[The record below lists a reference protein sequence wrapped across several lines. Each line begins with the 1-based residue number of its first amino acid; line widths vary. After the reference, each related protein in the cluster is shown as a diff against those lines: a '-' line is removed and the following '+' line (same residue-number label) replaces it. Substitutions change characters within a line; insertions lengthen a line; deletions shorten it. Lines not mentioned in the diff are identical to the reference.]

1 MVYKLTSM
9 ENNKNYLTVKE
20 LADILNISR
29 VAVFNK
35 IKKGQIKAEKAGRN
49 YIIYKKDLEGVIN
62 DDLTDKLKKE
72 ISNGVAKVIKEY
84 GKALKMLGD
93 E

>member
-1 MVYKLTSM
+1 MN
-9 ENNKNYLTVKE
+9 NNKNYFTVKE

-29 VAVFNK
+29 IAVFNR

-49 YIIYKKDLEGVIN
+49 YIIYKKELKGVFYDELTEGV
-62 DDLTDKLKKE
+62 KKE
-72 ISNGVAKVIKEY
+72 IKMGVAKVIKEY
-84 GKALKMLGD
+84 GDTLKMLGD